1 MYKVK
6 LEEERKDVVLSKREK
21 KAAHISNDVEKMKQ
35 VNQMNKSIETMDCDF
50 VDYMILV
57 ERNNNLVLVR
67 KVMN

>member
-57 ERNNNLVLVR
+57 ERNNNLALVR